1 MMSPRPLE
9 LTAIPV
15 AWTPPT
21 NGAVSAPI
29 VVAPMSKEE
38 HFADWKGKRAGKIVL
53 VSRPADGSEPDK
65 PAFRRLGGEDF
76 EKLEDFRQ
84 PKYDPEALN
93 RRLDRITFPEKLD
106 AFLKAEGAIAWVRQ
120 SKRDG
125 KLVHGE
131 GYNYRAGHTLTLP
144 GVELAAEDYRRLARL
159 AKSGPAPELRIDSN
173 VRSEDS
179 DTRAYNIVPDIPGPN
194 NTEKR

>member
-29 VVAPMSKEE
+29 VVAPMTKEE
-38 HFADWKGKRAGKIVL
+38 HFAAWKGKLAGKIVL
-53 VSRPADGSEPDK
+53 VSLPADGSEPDK

-93 RRLDRITFPEKLD
+93 RRLDRITFPE
-106 AFLKAEGAIAWVRQ
+106 
-120 SKRDG
+120 
-125 KLVHGE
+125 
-131 GYNYRAGHTLTLP
+131 
-144 GVELAAEDYRRLARL
+144 
-159 AKSGPAPELRIDSN
+159 
-173 VRSEDS
+173 RSEERRVGKECVS
-179 DTRAYNIVPDIPGPN
+179 TCRSRWSQVHYKK
-194 NTEKR
+194 TSSSLT

>member
-1 MMSPRPLE
+1 MRRAEQWELDKSNGWGLANVRRDGFEFGRGWEIVSVSARMMSPRPLA

-21 NGAVSAPI
+21 DGAVSAPI
-29 VVAPMSKEE
+29 IVAPMTKEE
-38 HFADWKGKRAGKIVL
+38 HFAEWRGKLAGKIVL
-53 VSRPADGSEPDK
+53 VSLPTDGSEPDK

-93 RRLDRITFPEKLD
+93 RRLDRITFPENLD

-131 GYNYRAGHTLTLP
+131 GENYRA
-144 GVELAAEDYRRLARL
+144 E
-159 AKSGPAPELRIDSN
+159 SGRTS
-173 VRSEDS
+173 
-179 DTRAYNIVPDIPGPN
+179 
-194 NTEKR
+194 

>member
-1 MMSPRPLE
+1 M
-9 LTAIPV
+9 T
-15 AWTPPT
+15 
-21 NGAVSAPI
+21 
-29 VVAPMSKEE
+29 KEE
-38 HFADWKGKRAGKIVL
+38 HFAAWKGKLAGKIVL
-53 VSRPADGSEPDK
+53 VSLPADGSEPDK

-125 KLVHGE
+125 TLVRAEE
-131 GYNYRAGHTLTLP
+131 GRVGKE
-144 GVELAAEDYRRLARL
+144 G
-159 AKSGPAPELRIDSN
+159 SGQC
-173 VRSEDS
+173 RS
-179 DTRAYNIVPDIPGPN
+179 
-194 NTEKR
+194 